1 MVLLHI
7 QTFLSMEYID
17 VDDDFDVVD
26 YLMIDYDQQDIEE
39 EYDDHYL
46 YIYCIKQLHYRIK

>member
-1 MVLLHI
+1 
-7 QTFLSMEYID
+7 MEYID

-46 YIYCIKQLHYRIK
+46 YIYCIKQLHYRIE